1 MDDRQPPSDHDEEAR
16 AFVADGLMV
25 TGCGPVALASAPTTE
40 VPLVIVDAAE
50 RPDLLDLRR
59 VFVQEQP
66 GGGEVHAQWDLL
78 VYDAQRSE
86 VAGDQPRGY
95 VSLTI
100 IMSQPVTSSLKLLFA
115 LPRWIDELEQIEVA
129 PKLAIA
135 LGPPDAKGNWDPL
148 RLIVLGN
155 PGSHAHDVIR
165 NAVDLVESWDSEPAD
180 ST

>member
-1 MDDRQPPSDHDEEAR
+1 MDDRQPLSDNDEAAR
-16 AFVADGLMV
+16 AFVTDGLMV
-25 TGCGPVALASAPTTE
+25 TGCGPVTLASDPTTE

-66 GGGEVHAQWDLL
+66 GGGEVHARWDLQ
-78 VYDAQRSE
+78 VYDAE
-86 VAGDQPRGY
+86 GTNDPARGY

-100 IMSQPVTSSLKLLFA
+100 IMSKPVTSSLKLLFA

-135 LGPPDAKGNWDPL
+135 LGPPDADGHWDPL
-148 RLIVLGN
+148 RLIVLGS

-165 NAVDLVESWDSEPAD
+165 NAVELVESWDGEPAD

>member
-1 MDDRQPPSDHDEEAR
+1 MDDLQPPSDHDAEAR

-25 TGCGPVALASAPTTE
+25 TGCGPVTLASTPNTE

-66 GGGEVHAQWDLL
+66 GGGEVHARWDLL
-78 VYDAQRSE
+78 VYEADGAN
-86 VAGDQPRGY
+86 GPTRGY

-100 IMSQPVTSSLKLLFA
+100 IMSKPVASSLKILFA

-135 LGPPDAKGNWDPL
+135 LGPPDANGNWDPL

-155 PGSHAHDVIR
+155 PGSHAHEVIR
-165 NAVDLVESWDSEPAD
+165 NAVDLAESWDGEPAD